1 MDLKKEF
8 FKYLN
13 QVSKANLDQEQLFE
27 QYYNLLLD
35 ENKKIN
41 LFSRKMKDDEVWS
54 VHFMDSIS
62 IAQIYPDI
70 SNETILDF
78 GSGGG
83 LPGIPINILFP
94 DNRLVFLDSIL
105 KKTNS
110 IKYFCKKLDLY
121 EAKIVCSRL
130 EDLDSVWYGKF
141 DRILCRSVKI
151 LPQYKSILAK
161 LLKANGVINLY
172 KAKQIDDVKM
182 FKNYQTYD
190 VSNEILG
197 ERKIIEIKN
206 G

>member
-1 MDLKKEF
+1 M
-8 FKYLN
+8 
-13 QVSKANLDQEQLFE
+13 S
-27 QYYNLLLD
+27 
-35 ENKKIN
+35 
-41 LFSRKMKDDEVWS
+41 DEVWT
-54 VHFMDSIS
+54 VHFMDSIHS
-62 IAQIYPDI
+62 SNISDI
-70 SNETILDF
+70 SNETILDL
-78 GSGGG
+78 GVVVS
-83 LPGIPINILFP
+83 GIPINILFQ
-94 DNRLVFLDSIL
+94 DNSLVFLDSIL